1 MAKSSKYSKHSPA
14 TRKQMQQVEGY
25 LVEKYGQIKPQWE
38 VTLSLMADDLD
49 LLAQCNDAIKKY
61 GIYDPVE
68 GKKNPLI
75 ATAKD
80 LNATLLKIAQQ
91 LGITPW
97 AESKMK
103 DATEDDT
110 ADFIDNLTK

>member
-1 MAKSSKYSKHSPA
+1 MAKKYSKHSA
-14 TRKQMQQVEGY
+14 STRKQMQQVEGY
-25 LVEKYGQIKPQWE
+25 LIEKYGSIKPQWE

-49 LLAQCNDAIKKY
+49 MLEQCNDAIKEY
-61 GIYDPVE
+61 GIYDAAM
-68 GKKNPLI
+68 GRKNPLI

-97 AESKMK
+97 AESKMR
-103 DATEDDT
+103 DTAEDDPT
-110 ADFIDNLTK
+110 EFIDNLTQ